1 MNNNRK
7 KYAQINNHT
16 SSDQI
21 FALLGNV
28 QSDEEE
34 DIEELMNYSDT

>member
-7 KYAQINNHT
+7 KYVPVNNHT

-21 FALLGNV
+21 FALLKV
-28 QSDEEE
+28 TLKIMFKVMRKKISK
-34 DIEELMNYSDT
+34 SS